1 MKIKKIPMRT
11 CVITRE
17 KCEKKDLIRV
27 VRTPE
32 QEVKVDETG
41 KMNGKGA
48 YLKKDKEVIK
58 KAKQNKILEKISSQE
73 DKQKKLLV
81 EFKKLENKFNKA
93 SLIRNEVGQ
102 MGRAIS
108 KYMLSGISNIASVN
122 FSCHLVLSLL
132 KLTSFITSESLFS
145 NFTFLCFI

>member
-1 MKIKKIPMRT
+1 MKIKKTPMRT

-58 KAKQNKILEKISSQE
+58 KAKQNKILEKILEVKVE
-73 DKQKKLLV
+73 DNIYDELINLV
-81 EFKKLENKFNKA
+81 K
-93 SLIRNEVGQ
+93 
-102 MGRAIS
+102 
-108 KYMLSGISNIASVN
+108 
-122 FSCHLVLSLL
+122 
-132 KLTSFITSESLFS
+132 
-145 NFTFLCFI
+145 